1 MTGPTQLVLRALL
14 ADLHAELYG
23 VEIGHAAGLMSG
35 TVHPILARLE
45 ALGWVESRW
54 EDIDPKAEG
63 RPARRY
69 YRITA
74 LGAEQ
79 ARAELAKVRAPQP
92 GRLAPRPLPGES

>member
-1 MTGPTQLVLRALL
+1 
-14 ADLHAELYG
+14 
-23 VEIGHAAGLMSG
+23 MSG
-35 TVHPILARLE
+35 TVHPIPARLE

-79 ARAELAKVRAPQP
+79 ARAELAKVRAPLP